1 MLLDLIAQYYKFL
14 WIAFGAVAFL
24 KIIISIAF
32 NGSLE
37 GVNGIFFALFKWYGE
52 EEQEMED
59 IGRRRML
66 MRVHNLITLLLYFMI
81 LLLIGATAIPRVLG

>member
-1 MLLDLIAQYYKFL
+1 MLLDLIAQYYKLL

-37 GVNGIFFALFKWYGE
+37 GINGIIYALFKWYGE

-59 IGRRRML
+59 IGRRRMM
-66 MRVHNLITLLLYFMI
+66 MRVHNLVTLLLYFTI
-81 LLLIGATAIPRVLG
+81 LTIVAATVVPMVLG

>member
-24 KIIISIAF
+24 KIIISHAF
-32 NGSLE
+32 NENLE
-37 GVNGIFFALFKWYGE
+37 GFNGIVFALFKWYGE

-59 IGRRRML
+59 IGRRRMM
-66 MRVHNLITLLLYFMI
+66 MRIHNLVTLLLYFMI
-81 LLLIGATAIPRVLG
+81 LLIIGATVVPMVLG

>member
-14 WIAFGAVAFL
+14 WIALGAVAFL
-24 KIIISIAF
+24 KIMISLVF

-37 GVNGIFFALFKWYGE
+37 GINGIIYALFKWYGE

-59 IGRRRML
+59 VGSRRTMMRM
-66 MRVHNLITLLLYFMI
+66 HNLVTLILYLMI
-81 LLLIGATAIPRVLG
+81 LVIIGATLLPMVLG

>member
-1 MLLDLIAQYYKFL
+1 MLLDLISQYYKLL

-24 KIIISIAF
+24 KILISIVF

-37 GVNGIFFALFKWYGE
+37 GINGIIYALFKWYGE

-59 IGRRRML
+59 IGRRRMM
-66 MRVHNLITLLLYFMI
+66 MRVHNLVTLLLYFTI
-81 LLLIGATAIPRVLG
+81 LLIVGATVVPRVLG